1 MFRNLQLGTRLTLI
15 VTATVVTILT
25 VITFFEINA
34 SDSALRNQTVTRFST
49 KSSEVIN
56 LINQEFQRIQGN
68 ARLFA
73 TAIGNVGDPN
83 VSNEL
88 RQSVANYVSTG
99 SDGLATR
106 YSVLRPDGKVGVLT
120 LENPLV
126 TATYEWRVYSFA
138 SDIPNRNDV
147 LEGRFYTPITTEQVS
162 WFLQQET
169 FYDEER
175 QPSITVVA
183 PFEQNGIVAG
193 LVWVDIP
200 REQFQRKITQLLND
214 EGLLA
219 DTNSGYAALVDETG
233 NLVTIHNLSIRNYEL
248 QEDVREVV
256 RNLRDTGMNDV
267 AQRTDPITQQDS
279 FMNVRTFASNNWR
292 FLTILPI
299 SEIPVL
305 PSGVLG
311 PVVII
316 STIGVLMLVFIIN
329 YFTRN
334 SVAEPLQRL
343 GNAAQEI
350 GAGDLRYFIPH
361 RERHD
366 EIGRLSGE
374 LENMRLSLEVSYDEL
389 SRWGRTLERRVVE
402 RTKELDVA
410 RESAQT
416 SANELTAIYGESLVV
431 VNESQLKP
439 ILDALTARIPALLR
453 STYSAVWLL
462 NDERDRLQ
470 LVASNNRNQREGTV
484 IKVGEG
490 VAGQAVQQATPI
502 LVDDYKSYEY
512 YMVLPG
518 GGSEAPFERA
528 IAVPLIYVG
537 RPIGAIVVG
546 RPAEA
551 PVYTE
556 SDQRLLSLFAN
567 LVSPSVRNAQL
578 FVRMNQA
585 IDEAERANQVKTR
598 FLASVTHELRTPLN
612 LVINNMDFMRIGA
625 FGVVNKEQHE
635 RLGQT
640 VRSAEHLLYLINDLL
655 DVSKIE
661 AGEMQLFI
669 QENDIATMLDDSIDN
684 TVSFI
689 DKIDGK
695 ANEVEF
701 VVDIDDDLP
710 KIPMDVRR
718 IRQVLTNLLTNAV
731 KFTERGTISLAVRRK
746 ADGIEFAVSDTGMG
760 IPEDEAHKLFQA
772 FERTDSAKAS
782 MIEGTGLGL
791 PISRYLVEEHGG
803 QLTFTSVVGE
813 GTTFTFTLPYMQP
826 SVTESQIIKRS
837 DPNIAAI
844 LASKSQ

>member
-1 MFRNLQLGTRLTLI
+1 MFRNLQIGTRLTLI
-15 VTATVVTILT
+15 VTATVIVILT
-25 VITFFEINA
+25 VVTFFEINT
-34 SDSALRNQTVTRFST
+34 SDTALRNQTVTRFST

-56 LINQEFQRIQGN
+56 LINQEFQRIQTSV
-68 ARLFA
+68 RLFA
-73 TAIGNVGDPN
+73 SAIGNMGDPN

-88 RQSVANYVSTG
+88 RQTVANYVA
-99 SDGLATR
+99 SDTDELATR
-106 YSVLRPDGKVGVLT
+106 FSVLRPDGKVGVLT
-120 LENPLV
+120 LANPLV
-126 TATYEWRVYSFA
+126 PDAYEWRVYSFTN
-138 SDIPNRNDV
+138 DIPNRNDP
-147 LEGRFYTPITTEQVS
+147 LEGRFYTPFATEQAA

-175 QPSITVVA
+175 QPSITIVA
-183 PFEQNGIVAG
+183 PFRQNNVIVG
-193 LVWVDIP
+193 LVWIDIP
-200 REQFQRKITQLLND
+200 RDQFQREITQLLND

-233 NLVTIHNLSIRNYEL
+233 NLITVHNLSVRNYALEPAVQSAL
-248 QEDVREVV
+248 QI
-256 RNLRDTGMNDV
+256 LRDTGVNEV
-267 AQRTDPITQQDS
+267 AERVDPITQQES
-279 FMNVRTFASNNWR
+279 FMNVRTFTANNWK
-292 FLTILPI
+292 FLTILPE

-311 PVVII
+311 PVFII
-316 STIGVLMLVFIIN
+316 SSIGVMILIFVIN

-334 SVAEPLQRL
+334 AVAEPLQRL
-343 GNAAQEI
+343 GNSAQEI
-350 GAGDLRYFIPH
+350 GAGDFRYFIPH
-361 RERHD
+361 RERSD
-366 EIGRLSGE
+366 EIGRLADE
-374 LENMRLSLEVSYDEL
+374 LENMRVSLETSYDEL

-439 ILDALTARIPALLR
+439 ILDALTGRIPALLR

-470 LVASNNRNQREGTV
+470 LVATNNPAQREGTV
-484 IKVGEG
+484 IQVGEG
-490 VAGQAVQQATPI
+490 VAGQAVQQATP
-502 LVDDYKSYEY
+502 LLLDDYKAYEHSLT
-512 YMVLPG
+512 LPG
-518 GGSEAPFERA
+518 FGSDAPFDRA
-528 IAVPLIYVG
+528 MAVPLIYVG
-537 RPIGAIVVG
+537 RPIGVIVVG

-551 PVYTE
+551 PSYTE

-625 FGVVNKEQHE
+625 FGAVNKEQHE

-684 TVSFI
+684 AVSFI
-689 DKIDGK
+689 DKIEGK
-695 ANEVEF
+695 ADAVEF
-701 VVDIDDDLP
+701 VVDLDEDLP

-718 IRQVLTNLLTNAV
+718 IRQVLTNLLTNAI
-731 KFTERGTISLAVRRK
+731 KFTEQGTVSLTVRRQNE
-746 ADGIEFAVSDTGMG
+746 GVEFAVSDTGMG
-760 IPEDEAHKLFQA
+760 IAPEEADKLFQA

-791 PISRYLVEEHGG
+791 PISRYLVEQHGG
-803 QLTFTSVVGE
+803 ELTFTSVVGE
-813 GTTFTFTLPYMQP
+813 GTTFRFTLPYTQLT
-826 SVTESQIIKRS
+826 VTDSQIIKRS
-837 DPNIAAI
+837 DPNIAAM
-844 LASKSQ
+844 LASKTQ